1 MKKENKLGLF
11 SSKIRDTGDY
21 SGLSYPN
28 KTKKKDKNIYILV
41 LQSFKERLQW
51 RLRTTK

>member
-28 KTKKKDKNIYILV
+28 KTKKKDNYV
-41 LQSFKERLQW
+41 LNKDSMFKKR
-51 RLRTTK
+51 